1 METTLENLPDG
12 MVKVTVTSEGY
23 CEHGFVSS
31 HHLVPPKEIQL
42 MHSIYR
48 RAQQDFC
55 GDSAP
60 CDI

>member
-1 METTLENLPDG
+1 
-12 MVKVTVTSEGY
+12 MVKVTVTSDGY
-23 CEHGFVSS
+23 VEEGFVSS

-48 RAQQDFC
+48 RAQQDFN

-60 CDI
+60 STAAWW